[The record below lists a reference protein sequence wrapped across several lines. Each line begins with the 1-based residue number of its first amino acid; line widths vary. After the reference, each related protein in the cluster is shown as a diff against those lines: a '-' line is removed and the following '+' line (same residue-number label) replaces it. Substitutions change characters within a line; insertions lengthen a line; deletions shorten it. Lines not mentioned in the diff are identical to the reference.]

1 MRVHYPWDGEG
12 WNQLLGEGRATLSM
26 PLKFGARSVW
36 PFYFIPWLSTWFK
49 TWLTWVPVVPQTM
62 DMCVHPS
69 FTRNTDQD
77 MTSSSL
83 NLVVTMALC
92 EVKESQIKLGPP
104 LAWSSGSNMAPGG
117 DPEPG
122 HPCGLWSQTMEI
134 NTNVGHS
141 KTIDP
146 NMTLSSGPDGPGS

>member
-1 MRVHYPWDGEG
+1 MTHMGPRG
-12 WNQLLGEGRATLSM
+12 
-26 PLKFGARSVW
+26 
-36 PFYFIPWLSTWFK
+36 
-49 TWLTWVPVVPQTM
+49 
-62 DMCVHPS
+62 
-69 FTRNTDQD
+69 NTDNGHVRTPQLHQEHRSRHD
-77 MTSSSL
+77 L

-117 DPEPG
+117 DPEPR

-146 NMTLSSGPDGPGS
+146 NMTLSSGPDDPGS